1 MLWPSL
7 DVVFTGA
14 DNTELAMPPL
24 LMVHKCGRETVNLP
38 WNKELIGTRNNRYG
52 QLKIFSL
59 CNQRPWMIE
68 GMMHAVYNWCK
79 HSDFKFGLPMA
90 RSGKAKCGL
99 GWPDNAISPSHFIGA
114 AEVLFPTI

>member
-7 DVVFTGA
+7 DVAFTGA

-24 LMVHKCGRETVNLP
+24 LMVHKSGRETVNL
-38 WNKELIGTRNNRYG
+38 LIGTRNNRYG

-68 GMMHAVYNWCK
+68 GMHDA
-79 HSDFKFGLPMA
+79 
-90 RSGKAKCGL
+90 CGL
-99 GWPDNAISPSHFIGA
+99 
-114 AEVLFPTI
+114 